1 MNVAADEF
9 FNSLADDSD
18 IIRSGPIIK
27 WHIILRYVNAERGKY
42 FFTVWN
48 IFNGRSYI
56 NLPERFGFI
65 FLGGALTLFDLISGV
80 IPLII
85 RCSGRPEMSDWEAEG
100 EWRQESWHVILTD
113 MRHSKHGDWW
123 GEVWCQQWKYWDYWK
138 HFPQTT
144 QHSPADHD

>member
-42 FFTVWN
+42 FFTVTVWN

-85 RCSGRPEMSDWEAEG
+85 RCRKNKITKLSSIKTQLSIALIQQNKDMVIILLNCQLTSRRLPRC
-100 EWRQESWHVILTD
+100 RQ
-113 MRHSKHGDWW
+113 M
-123 GEVWCQQWKYWDYWK
+123 
-138 HFPQTT
+138 
-144 QHSPADHD
+144 